1 MSAKLSVSGVV
12 FKPEPTQTIGRS
24 ERTRAE
30 ILDAAFRF
38 LWSHSFRD
46 MTIKKLMGL
55 TSISRPS
62 FYNYF
67 ADTHE
72 LMESLLA
79 ILESDVLVSV
89 NPWLCDDGDPV
100 ALLHQSLAAEV
111 RICYRCGPFLKAVND
126 AAATDIRVEA
136 AWYELLDRFD
146 DAVSERIAADQE
158 LGLIESFDPRPLATT
173 LNQVDASMYVRAFGQ
188 RPRGRP
194 EPVLEAISRAWISS
208 LYGQKWVANGTST
221 LFRKQ
226 KMDSPEPLELEK
238 QCIN

>member
-1 MSAKLSVSGVV
+1 MSAELSASGIVV
-12 FKPEPTQTIGRS
+12 KPDPTQTIGRS
-24 ERTRAE
+24 ERTRAK

-46 MTIKKLMGL
+46 LTVNRLMGL
-55 TSISRPS
+55 TSISRSS

-79 ILESDVLVSV
+79 ILESDVLAGV
-89 NPWLCDDGDPV
+89 NPWLCDEGDPV
-100 ALLHQSLAAEV
+100 SLLHESLAAEV
-111 RICYRCGPFLKAVND
+111 RICYRCGPFLKAVTD
-126 AAATDIRVEA
+126 AAGTDVRVEA
-136 AWYELLDRFD
+136 GWYEMLDRFD

-173 LNQVDASMYVRAFGQ
+173 LNQVDASMYVRVFGQ

-194 EPVLEAISRAWISS
+194 EPVLDAISRTWISS
-208 LYGQKWVANGTST
+208 LYGQKWVASRTST

-226 KMDSPEPLELEK
+226 KSVAPEPKHLPK
-238 QCIN
+238 